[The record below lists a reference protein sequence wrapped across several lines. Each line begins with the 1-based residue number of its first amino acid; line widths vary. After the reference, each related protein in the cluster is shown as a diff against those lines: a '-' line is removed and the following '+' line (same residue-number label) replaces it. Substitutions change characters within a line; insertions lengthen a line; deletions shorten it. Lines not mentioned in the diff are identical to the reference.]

1 MAGTYLVVQ
10 WLRLC
15 FPMLGIWVPNL
26 VQDLRSH
33 IPQGQENIKQKQYYN
48 KFNKNLKNFLG
59 MMALEIVKEK
69 NI

>member
-15 FPMLGIWVPNL
+15 FPMLEIRVPNL
-26 VQDLRSH
+26 VQDLRSY
-33 IPQGQENIKQKQYYN
+33 IPQGQKNIKQKQYYN